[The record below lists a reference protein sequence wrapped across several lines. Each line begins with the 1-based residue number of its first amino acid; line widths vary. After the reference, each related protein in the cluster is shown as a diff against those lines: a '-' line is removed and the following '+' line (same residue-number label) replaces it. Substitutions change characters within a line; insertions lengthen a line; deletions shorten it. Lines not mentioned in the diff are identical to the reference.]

1 MLPLLRLRLPNL
13 EQYPVPARV
22 LRCQPPPGWHPF
34 VSQAFDPKHFME
46 LPMQPKFEPLV
57 AVARRA
63 RDRLRSLMSLP
74 IASTA
79 GSAGAAALAILMS
92 QPAFA
97 ALPTIATPATGVGGA
112 AVQQGDW
119 IGTIGAIFVA
129 VVAIIVLVLCA
140 WFFLQGIMGLITKWK
155 DYSNGRA
162 QIGDLK
168 EYFVMVILSS
178 VVVVLLGG
186 YAVSTMS

>member
-1 MLPLLRLRLPNL
+1 MLPMLRLHLPDL

-22 LRCQPPPGWHPF
+22 LRCQPLAGRHPF

-57 AVARRA
+57 AVARRT
-63 RDRLRSLMSLP
+63 RDRLRMLKSLP
-74 IASTA
+74 IA
-79 GSAGAAALAILMS
+79 GSAGAGALATLMS
-92 QPAFA
+92 QPALA

>member
-1 MLPLLRLRLPNL
+1 
-13 EQYPVPARV
+13 
-22 LRCQPPPGWHPF
+22 
-34 VSQAFDPKHFME
+34 
-46 LPMQPKFEPLV
+46 MQPKFEPLI
-57 AVARRA
+57 AAARRA
-63 RDRLRSLMSLP
+63 RQRLRLASALP
-74 IASTA
+74 L
-79 GSAGAAALAILMS
+79 AALATVMS
-92 QPAFA
+92 QPALA

>member
-1 MLPLLRLRLPNL
+1 
-13 EQYPVPARV
+13 
-22 LRCQPPPGWHPF
+22 
-34 VSQAFDPKHFME
+34 
-46 LPMQPKFEPLV
+46 MQPKFEPLV
-57 AVARRA
+57 AVARRT
-63 RDRLRSLMSLP
+63 RDRLRLAKALPATVLASLAASMSHP
-74 IASTA
+74 
-79 GSAGAAALAILMS
+79 AL
-92 QPAFA
+92 A